1 MGSNSWKRSIK
12 IARLCQMGLIM
23 RAPFIVFYRYQ
34 GQEYN
39 AVFDTMRKAKQ
50 FARLTGGRIESR
62 LTNLLEG

>member
-1 MGSNSWKRSIK
+1 
-12 IARLCQMGLIM
+12 MGLIM

>member
-1 MGSNSWKRSIK
+1 
-12 IARLCQMGLIM
+12 M

-39 AVFDTMRKAKQ
+39 AAFDTMRRAKQ

-62 LTNLLEG
+62 LTNLLEGYKNDWAVNRKAKNPNSQ

>member
-1 MGSNSWKRSIK
+1 
-12 IARLCQMGLIM
+12 M

-39 AVFDTMRKAKQ
+39 AAFDTIRRAKQ

-62 LTNLLEG
+62 LTNLFKG